1 MLYRSCTAFIL
12 FMLAAL
18 PAFAQPSQPPRI
30 ALLISNQA
38 YSREVG
44 PLNNPHNDVEIVG
57 TALRSVGFE
66 VYQTLRDA
74 RRAEILTAVRQFS
87 IRLSALGPGAV
98 GFVYYSGH
106 GAAESDNNTNYL
118 IPIDAPEP
126 SAPTFW
132 DEALKLDDVLKL
144 LQNAREASKFVV
156 FDACRNELATPEKGA
171 SKGFVPVAEQA
182 GMFIAY
188 ATAAGR
194 TASDRGAR
202 GGPYSNAL
210 ARELVRP
217 GVHHLDLFQNV
228 KEAVAV
234 ATNGSQQPWES
245 NGLARRVFLA
255 GITPSAVAQPAPLPA
270 AVPPPGQQGRLS
282 EAAEA
287 WTLARDTTDI
297 AVLEAY
303 VRRFGDTFY
312 ADLARSRINALNAE
326 RQRTAALAKTPDGR
340 SPAPQ
345 SPPAPADQ
353 REINRSVQA
362 ELERVG
368 CGPVSIDGTWG
379 SGSRKA
385 LETFAR
391 RAGLSLDVDPP
402 SAATLAALRQHTG
415 RACPLQ
421 CGSGEVLRDGTCVQ
435 RQQVKQTP
443 RPAAPPKPAAK
454 QVSGDRCGKWRE
466 CVRGLPTRDTL
477 NIYSA
482 PAVLACGEPPTGCT
496 R

>member
-1 MLYRSCTAFIL
+1 
-12 FMLAAL
+12 
-18 PAFAQPSQPPRI
+18 
-30 ALLISNQA
+30 LISNQA

-44 PLNNPHNDVEIVG
+44 PLTNPHNDAEIVG
-57 TALRSVGFE
+57 GALRSVGFE
-66 VYQTLRDA
+66 VFQTLRDA

-87 IRLSALGPGAV
+87 IRLSAAGPGAI

-106 GAAESDNNTNYL
+106 GAAETDNNTNYL

-126 SAPTFW
+126 GAPTFW

-156 FDACRNELATPEKGA
+156 FDACRNELATPEKGS

-210 ARELVRP
+210 AREIVRP
-217 GVHHLDLFQNV
+217 GLHHLDLFQNV

-270 AVPPPGQQGRLS
+270 ALPPPGQQGRLS

-297 AVLEAY
+297 AVLEAF
-303 VRRFGDTFY
+303 VRRYGDTFY
-312 ADLARSRINALNAE
+312 ADLARSRISALNAE
-326 RQRTAALAKTPDGR
+326 RQRTAAPSRTPEGQP
-340 SPAPQ
+340 SA
-345 SPPAPADQ
+345 PPASADQ
-353 REINRSVQA
+353 REVNRSVQA

-368 CGPVSIDGTWG
+368 CGPVSVDGTWG
-379 SGSRKA
+379 PASRKA
-385 LETFAR
+385 LEVFGR
-391 RAGLSLDVDPP
+391 RTGLSLEVDPP
-402 SAATLAALRQHTG
+402 NAATLAALRQHSG
-415 RACPLQ
+415 RACPVQ
-421 CGSGEVLRDGTCVQ
+421 CSRGEVLRDGSCVQ
-435 RQQVKQTP
+435 RQQVKQAP
-443 RPAAPPKPAAK
+443 RPAVAAPKAAAK
-454 QVSGDRCGKWRE
+454 PVTGDRCGKWRE

-477 NIYSA
+477 NIYST
-482 PAVLACGEPPTGCT
+482 PAVLACGQPPTGCT